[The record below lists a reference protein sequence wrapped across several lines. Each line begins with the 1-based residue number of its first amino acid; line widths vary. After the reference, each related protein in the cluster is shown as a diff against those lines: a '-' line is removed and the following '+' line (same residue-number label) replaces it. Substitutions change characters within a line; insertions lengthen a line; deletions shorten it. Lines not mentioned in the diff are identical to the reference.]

1 MFHVKQFM
9 IEGAMNNSQ
18 TIYALSS
25 GTLPSAIA
33 VVRISGP
40 QASEVMRLL
49 GINNLEPR
57 KLILKKLKPAG
68 KNIIDIGLA
77 CFFPNIES
85 ITGEDLVEL
94 HLHGSV
100 AVIDEL
106 FLFFSNIKGFRA
118 AEPGEFTKRAFENG
132 RLDLSQVEGLSAL
145 IDAET
150 TAQLDQAQRVFKGAL
165 GKVVGG
171 WRKDLISSKALIE
184 SAIDFSDEDIP
195 QDLLKPI
202 RTKISVIKSD
212 LRKEIDGTII
222 SERIS
227 SGFEVAIIGAP
238 NVGKSTLF
246 NALLKRKAA
255 ITSNIAG
262 TTPRCD

>member
-1 MFHVKQFM
+1 MSKY
-9 IEGAMNNSQ
+9 SD
-18 TIYALSS
+18 TIYALSTPP
-25 GTLPSAIA
+25 GKSAIA
-33 VVRISGP
+33 VIRVSGKKALKIFKQITKKRKITP
-40 QASEVMRLL
+40 
-49 GINNLEPR
+49 NKTNLVFL
-57 KLILKKLKPAG
+57 KNKDALI
-68 KNIIDIGLA
+68 DQVLA
-77 CFFPNIES
+77 IYFKSPNS
-85 ITGEDLVEL
+85 FTGEDVLEINC
-94 HLHGSV
+94 HGGL
-100 AVIDEL
+100 AVIDKINKTLEDL
-106 FLFFSNIKGFRA
+106 GARL

-246 NALLKRKAA
+246 NALP
-255 ITSNIAG
+255 S
-262 TTPRCD
+262 